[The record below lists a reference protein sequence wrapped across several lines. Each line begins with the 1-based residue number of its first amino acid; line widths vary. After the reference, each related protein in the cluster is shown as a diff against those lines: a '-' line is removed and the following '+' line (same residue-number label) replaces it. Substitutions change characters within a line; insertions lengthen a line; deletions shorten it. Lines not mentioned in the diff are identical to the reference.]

1 MKAAAD
7 ILFYNSNRL
16 YNLNL
21 TPEYPPVTAHG
32 ESSLVQ

>member
-16 YNLNL
+16 YNLSL
-21 TPEYPPVTAHG
+21 SPKYTPVTAHG
-32 ESSLVQ
+32 EPYLV